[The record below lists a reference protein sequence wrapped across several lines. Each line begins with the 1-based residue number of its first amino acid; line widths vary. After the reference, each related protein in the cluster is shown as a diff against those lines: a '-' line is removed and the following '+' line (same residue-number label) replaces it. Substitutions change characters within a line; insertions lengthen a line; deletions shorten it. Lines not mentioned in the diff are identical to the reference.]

1 MNKKIIISKLEEV
14 LKARLIIGNEEIRVL
29 SLTDSLVKLKK
40 NNVGFFFLS
49 DLYYWFRSIEIS
61 DEGFVVFFTNSSKVG
76 VWCWAGTSWS
86 CIWVGRAGGPCQHI
100 LRLHQH
106 CGGSVGLCCSAS
118 CWVCFPGSWT
128 HKLLNWNLCSQ

>member
-14 LKARLIIGNEEIRVL
+14 LKAQLIIGNEEIRVL

-61 DEGFVVFFTNSSKVG
+61 DEGFVVFLLTPPKLGFG
-76 VWCWAGTSWS
+76 AGLAPAGAAFGWGELVVPASTS
-86 CIWVGRAGGPCQHI
+86 
-100 LRLHQH
+100 
-106 CGGSVGLCCSAS
+106 
-118 CWVCFPGSWT
+118 
-128 HKLLNWNLCSQ
+128 